1 MIEYRKGDMFAQ
13 DGEGKIFLHACNSQG
28 VWGSG
33 IAKTFKEKF
42 PQAYFFYQGYCIKM
56 TELGMQAS
64 LSGSCFITEH
74 KGQMIACLFT
84 SQYYGDK
91 KSPPA
96 TILAN
101 TAKALDDLFER
112 SQIKY
117 KEIHSPKINS
127 GLFNVPWT
135 DTEGVIA
142 SALEGLPIKWVVWE
156 LDDKYNDK
164 LTEKN
169 DISI

>member
-1 MIEYRKGDMFAQ
+1 MIEYRKGNMF
-13 DGEGKIFLHACNSQG
+13 DNIPEKSLLVHACNSQG

-33 IAKTFKEKF
+33 VAREFKEKY
-42 PQAYFFYQGYCIKM
+42 PRAYFDYQGYCVKM
-56 TELGMQAS
+56 SELGMQAS
-64 LSGSCFITEH
+64 LSGSSLIV
-74 KGQMIACLFT
+74 KDRSQLIACLFT

-91 KSPPA
+91 KSSPP

-112 SQIKY
+112 PQIEY
-117 KEIHSPKINS
+117 DEIHSPKINS

-135 DTEGVIA
+135 DTEAVIA

-156 LDDKYNDK
+156 LDDK
-164 LTEKN
+164 
-169 DISI
+169 